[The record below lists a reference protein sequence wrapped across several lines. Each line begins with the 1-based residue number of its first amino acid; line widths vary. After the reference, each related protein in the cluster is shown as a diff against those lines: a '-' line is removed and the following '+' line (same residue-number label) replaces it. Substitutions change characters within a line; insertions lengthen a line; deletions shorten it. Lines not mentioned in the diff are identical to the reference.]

1 MATTNPTWTREDR
14 INVAV
19 LNLGVAGI
27 AVTVKDNDT
36 HLTVSVVDSE
46 FDAYTNRNAIS
57 QAFSNH
63 GLTALTA

>member
-1 MATTNPTWTREDR
+1 MNPTWTREDR

-27 AVTVKDNDT
+27 AVTSQDNGT
-36 HLTVSVVDSE
+36 FITVSVVDSE

-57 QAFSNH
+57 QAFSTH
-63 GLTALTA
+63 GLTAITT